1 MSLEL
6 VGAVRGRFR
15 FYARVVERTVCGW
28 LLAVVVPAVPIGAE
42 DLIDAEDQAVAVE
55 ALAAID
61 FECLTLRQRTKSSR
75 FHVTSRSEI

>member
-6 VGAVRGRFR
+6 ASPVRGGFR
-15 FYARVVERTVCGW
+15 VFARVVQRTVCGW
-28 LLAVVVPAVPIGAE
+28 LFAVVVPAVSFGTE
-42 DLIDAEDQAVAVE
+42 DLVHPEDQAVAVE

-75 FHVTSRSEI
+75 FPMTSRSET